1 MAKKRLKINQQI
13 TKVFEGLL
21 DEYLHDYEET
31 KFHVGSV
38 DSNDEGVL
46 IKDFLVSPCSCGK
59 ACKNSLGL
67 EEIAKSRKKFSSL
80 SWVEKNAFMFK
91 YTTQMVCHYTSPY
104 LAVVYLREC
113 PLPQIQNVRKG
124 EHGFL

>member
-80 SWVEKNAFMFK
+80 SWVEKNAFMLSQLSTFMRRSDK
-91 YTTQMVCHYTSPY
+91 SHS
-104 LAVVYLREC
+104 AR
-113 PLPQIQNVRKG
+113 QIKTRVRQKFDY
-124 EHGFL
+124 HIIAFPV